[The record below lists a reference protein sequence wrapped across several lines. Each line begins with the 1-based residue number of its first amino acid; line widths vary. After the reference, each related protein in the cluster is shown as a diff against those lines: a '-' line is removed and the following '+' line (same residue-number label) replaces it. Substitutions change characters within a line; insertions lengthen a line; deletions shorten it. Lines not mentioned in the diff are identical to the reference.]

1 MLTPKQL
8 AEKASLSVGTVYG
21 LVGKGL
27 LPCYRV
33 GVKGGK
39 ILIRWEDWEAFLA
52 TRRVSEWT
60 QPEEKPRPEP
70 KPMLKHLRA

>member
-1 MLTPKQL
+1 MFTPKRL
-8 AEKASLSVGTVYG
+8 SEKACISVGTVYA
-21 LVGKGL
+21 LIGKGL

-60 QPEEKPRPEP
+60 QTEEKPRPEQ
-70 KPMLKHLRA
+70 KPMLKHIKA